1 MADTTNK
8 QIWDTLSKVDVSKHV
23 EKKGR
28 FKYISWAW
36 AWGILM
42 EHYPEAT
49 FTNYSNDD
57 GYPCFF
63 DKEGYGMVRV
73 RVTIEGGKK
82 CIFRH
87 TECLPVLDNTNAP
100 IKNPNSF
107 EVNTA
112 LKRCLVKAMAYYGL
126 GHYIYA
132 GEDLPPASE
141 VEVAKSA
148 LSEMAKRK
156 AVEAYMEHTD
166 NKGKEASLLAW
177 AGVES
182 LDELTIEQINKTHKQ
197 MEKTA

>member
-49 FTNYSNDD
+49 FYNESNDD

-73 RVTIEGGKK
+73 RVQIVDI
-82 CIFRH
+82 CH
-87 TECLPVLDNTNAP
+87 TECLPVLDYSNSP

-112 LKRCLVKAMAYYGL
+112 LKRCLVKAMAYFGL

-132 GEDLPPASE
+132 NEDLPPASK
-141 VEVAKSA
+141 VEVAKAA